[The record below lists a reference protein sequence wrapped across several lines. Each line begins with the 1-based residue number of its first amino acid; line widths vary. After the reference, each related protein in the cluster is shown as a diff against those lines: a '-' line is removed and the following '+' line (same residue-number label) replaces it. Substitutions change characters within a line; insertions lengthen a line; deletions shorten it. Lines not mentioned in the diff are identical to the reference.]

1 MTDQHSPTSLPTS
14 SASVVGARRALPLV
28 RRTLCAAS
36 LALLLAAGPAAAV
49 AGGVEWPA
57 AKNTA
62 AQVEKAGLTMLDT
75 EQLAMHIH
83 TTLEVFA
90 DGEQVTV
97 PADIGIDRSGPAPRY
112 SPLHTHDETGTIHV
126 ESAEWRDFTLGQL
139 LTEWGTPREDTRFGA
154 PLAWV
159 DGRPWAGDAD
169 DIVFRDGET
178 ITLRYTSR

>member
-1 MTDQHSPTSLPTS
+1 MTAQRSSLRPATP
-14 SASVVGARRALPLV
+14 SAARARRTLPGV

-36 LALLLAAGPAAAV
+36 LALALAAGPAAAA

-57 AKNTA
+57 ARDTA

-97 PADIGIDRSGPAPRY
+97 PADIGIDRSGPEPLY
-112 SPLHTHDETGTIHV
+112 SPLHTHDETGTVHV
-126 ESAEWRDFTLGQL
+126 ESAEWRDFTLGQF
-139 LTEWGTPREDTRFGA
+139 LTEWGAPREDTRFGA

-159 DGRPWAGDAD
+159 DGRLWAGEAD
-169 DIVFRDGET
+169 DLVLRDGET
-178 ITLRYTSR
+178 IRLRYTSR

>member
-1 MTDQHSPTSLPTS
+1 MTDQHSPASL
-14 SASVVGARRALPLV
+14 SAPSAPAVGARRALPLV

-112 SPLHTHDETGTIHV
+112 SPLHTHDETGTVHV